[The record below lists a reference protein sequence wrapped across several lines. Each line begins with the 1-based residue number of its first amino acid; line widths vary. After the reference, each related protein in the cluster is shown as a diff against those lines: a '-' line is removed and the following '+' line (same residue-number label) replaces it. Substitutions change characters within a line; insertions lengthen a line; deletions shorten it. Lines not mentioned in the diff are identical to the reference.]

1 MVWSLPSTIYPHMY
15 YISFIFL
22 CFYSF
27 QDFFFRYIFLCFRGL
42 TTQQGLTG
50 NHRRYRVILEAFVS
64 EMHTDMDGH
73 QRVDLV
79 RYRAGVAVRVGADEF
94 IFFEI

>member
-1 MVWSLPSTIYPHMY
+1 M
-15 YISFIFL
+15 
-22 CFYSF
+22 
-27 QDFFFRYIFLCFRGL
+27 CFRRL

-50 NHRRYRVILEAFVS
+50 NHIRYRLNLEAIIS

>member
-1 MVWSLPSTIYPHMY
+1 MVWPLPSTIYPHMY
-15 YISFIFL
+15 YISFFCVFIVFRIF
-22 CFYSF
+22 FV
-27 QDFFFRYIFLCFRGL
+27 RYIFMCFRRL

-50 NHRRYRVILEAFVS
+50 NHRRYRVNLEAFVS

-79 RYRAGVAVRVGADEF
+79 RYRTGVAVRVRADEF